1 MITLFVTFA
10 LFALAMAAMGIYG
23 VMAYMVSER
32 TAEISLRIALG
43 AERWDV
49 MRMILYKGGKL
60 MLIGTGIGV
69 VGALLMSRIL
79 SSLVVGVS
87 ERDPLTFVGVPL
99 FLALGAL
106 IATYV
111 PAFRA
116 ARVDPMQAM
125 RTE

>member
-79 SSLVVGVS
+79 SSLVVGV
-87 ERDPLTFVGVPL
+87 PL
-99 FLALGAL
+99 FLALVAL
-106 IATYV
+106 FATYV

>member
-43 AERWDV
+43 AEQWDV

-79 SSLVVGVS
+79 SNLVVGVS
-87 ERDPLTFVGVPL
+87 ERDPLTFVGVPP
-99 FLALGAL
+99 FLALVAL

-125 RTE
+125 RIE